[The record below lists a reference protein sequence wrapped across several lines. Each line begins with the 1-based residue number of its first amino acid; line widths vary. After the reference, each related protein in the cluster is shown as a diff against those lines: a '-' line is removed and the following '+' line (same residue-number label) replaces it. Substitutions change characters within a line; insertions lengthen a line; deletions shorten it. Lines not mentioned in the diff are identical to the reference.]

1 MKRNEWKIFEVWDLS
16 QKAYYK
22 LFKHKYMH
30 KYGVLVNWWEN
41 WHRFCFKN
49 IFLLLSSYNFHLALV
64 IELFC
69 CLCWVDGYFVLCCA
83 LHCFVSM
90 TLLIV
95 NVLFLKKCNGICK
108 KARSNYSFH
117 WNSYCLSLTTVDRL
131 GKENIY
137 LEYIMENTLI
147 FLNLISLV
155 LVICHILW
163 MGCY

>member
-1 MKRNEWKIFEVWDLS
+1 M
-16 QKAYYK
+16 
-22 LFKHKYMH
+22 
-30 KYGVLVNWWEN
+30 
-41 WHRFCFKN
+41 
-49 IFLLLSSYNFHLALV
+49 
-64 IELFC
+64 
-69 CLCWVDGYFVLCCA
+69 LCCA
-83 LHCFVSM
+83 LQCFVSM

-95 NVLFLKKCNGICK
+95 NVLFLKKGNGICK